1 MMKISF
7 KNIILF
13 TTVLIF
19 GFAGNSQS
27 LKNSKP
33 NIILVMTDDQGL
45 VLGSLGHPVVKT
57 PFLDKFAEKSVRFTN
72 FYMSPNCAP
81 SRAALMSGAHEFRAA
96 VTATHNECER
106 MALDITT
113 FPELLQ
119 QQGYETGLFGKWHL
133 GDLNEY
139 LPQNRGF
146 SEVLMHGAGGI
157 GQREKGKK
165 ITSYADFPP
174 NQGEKKNAKYF
185 NPVLLHNNTIVQTK
199 GYCTDIFFNA
209 GLAWIKEQKEKKK
222 PFFAYIST
230 NAPHSPLI
238 APKENLDR
246 MLKRGMKKAE
256 PRLAMIENIDDNFGV
271 MMEKLERWDMLDNTI
286 IIFTSDNGAPGS
298 DPNFIQGHKTGKG
311 TPFEGGVHVP
321 AFWYWKGKIKENVS
335 VDVLTAHID
344 LYKTFCELTGADNSK
359 VKQKLEGRSLLPLLE
374 NANSEWKPRIIQTQ
388 RGNIAKN
395 PKDSSNKMWSVRTDR
410 WRLVGKELYDLKN
423 DPYEQNDVAKE
434 YPFVVSELAKSHFE
448 WYETMIPYMINQN
461 NVWTDPLAPLE
472 KLYYDQKAK
481 KGIPNW
487 QPANTDE
494 KDILK
499 DGLSDWKRNTLD

>member
-1 MMKISF
+1 MKI
-7 KNIILF
+7 NIINAIVVF
-13 TTVLIF
+13 IMTV
-19 GFAGNSQS
+19 GVHAQS
-27 LKNSKP
+27 LRNTKP
-33 NIILVMTDDQGL
+33 NIVLVMTDDQGL

-57 PFLDKFAEKSVRFTN
+57 PFIDKFAKKSSRFTN

-81 SRAALMSGAHEFRAA
+81 SRAALMSGVHEFRAA

-106 MALDITT
+106 MALDLTT
-113 FPELLQ
+113 FPQLLQ

-133 GDLNEY
+133 GDSNAY

-157 GQREKGKK
+157 GQRERGVK

-174 NQGEKKNAKYF
+174 NQGEGKKAKYF
-185 NPVLLHNNTIVQTK
+185 DPVLLHNNTIVQTK

-209 GLAWIKEQKEKKK
+209 GLAWIKEQKENKK

-238 APKENLDR
+238 APKENLER
-246 MLKRGMKKAE
+246 MKKRGLKKPQ

-286 IIFTSDNGAPGS
+286 VIFTSDNGAPGS
-298 DPNFIQGHKTGKG
+298 DPDFIQGHKTGKG

-321 AFWYWKGKIKENVS
+321 AFWYWKGKFKENV
-335 VDVLTAHID
+335 DIEALTAHID
-344 LYKTFCELTGADNSK
+344 LYQTFCELAGADIAMSK
-359 VKQKLEGRSLLPLLE
+359 QELEGRSLLPLLE
-374 NANSEWKPRIIQTQ
+374 NPNFKWEPRILQTQ

-395 PKDSSNKMWSVRTDR
+395 PEDSSDKMWSVRTDR

-423 DPYEQNDVAKE
+423 DPYEQKNVAKE
-434 YPFVVSELAKSHFE
+434 YPFVVKELTKSHFD
-448 WYETMIPYMINQN
+448 WYKTMIPYMINQN
-461 NVWTDPLAPLE
+461 NVWTDPQAPFE
-472 KLYYDQKAK
+472 KLYTDQKAAI
-481 KGIPNW
+481 GIPKW
-487 QPANTDE
+487 SPANTDE
-494 KDILK
+494 PERSNNKSLN
-499 DGLSDWKRNTLD
+499 WKVNSID